1 MFSAAR
7 RCSRPW
13 TALLVLGCVALAGC
27 EAGRTVAPPPTD
39 PTVAQV
45 VIIPDS
51 VELAPGGTTQFAAYG
66 RTAQGDSVPVSVTW
80 GASGGSITATGL
92 FTAGSSA
99 GMFSVSAQT
108 TKSLHGSAKVHVG
121 NGQSTV
127 ASVTVSPSSG
137 SGNVGDAAQFT
148 ATVLDSRGNVLTGKT
163 VTWSSSNTAVVTV
176 TSSGYAT
183 AVGAGS
189 AAVVATCDGKSGQA
203 QITVNGSTPNP
214 APVATVSV
222 SPATASI
229 AVGATQAFTVVLKD
243 AQGNVLTGRSV
254 TWSSSAPTIAILSVT
269 GVATGLLAGS
279 STITATSEGQSG
291 TATLTVTLL
300 PPPPPPS
307 GTWPNEPTGMTLL
320 SDQQWNSL
328 GSWQLNDN
336 SAGATSLVT
345 LSGLPFS
352 PSGALQDL
360 SPIGMTGGGDAI
372 GPGRADFFIPAAQQ
386 PTEIYVGLWVKLS
399 APFQPHSSGVQ
410 KIMYVHDNNGV
421 NFSALWLEIYGTAAP
436 FRASLVNQFSGCP
449 TGRFDPNV
457 TTTPIGPGEWHRYE
471 MYLKMASTGS
481 SSDGVLK
488 VWVDG
493 VLNVSRTDVCTM
505 GSNATRMES
514 VRLSGMWGGI
524 GDAKT
529 ETDYLWY
536 DHTYVSGR

>member
-13 TALLVLGCVALAGC
+13 TALLVLGCVALAGG
-27 EAGRTVAPPPTD
+27 EAERPVAPPPTD

-127 ASVTVSPSSG
+127 ASVTVSPSSA

-148 ATVLDSRGNVLTGKT
+148 GNVLTGKT

-214 APVATVSV
+214 APVATV
-222 SPATASI
+222 
-229 AVGATQAFTVVLKD
+229 
-243 AQGNVLTGRSV
+243 
-254 TWSSSAPTIAILSVT
+254 
-269 GVATGLLAGS
+269 
-279 STITATSEGQSG
+279 
-291 TATLTVTLL
+291 
-300 PPPPPPS
+300 
-307 GTWPNEPTGMTLL
+307 
-320 SDQQWNSL
+320 
-328 GSWQLNDN
+328 
-336 SAGATSLVT
+336 
-345 LSGLPFS
+345 
-352 PSGALQDL
+352 
-360 SPIGMTGGGDAI
+360 
-372 GPGRADFFIPAAQQ
+372 
-386 PTEIYVGLWVKLS
+386 
-399 APFQPHSSGVQ
+399 
-410 KIMYVHDNNGV
+410 
-421 NFSALWLEIYGTAAP
+421 
-436 FRASLVNQFSGCP
+436 
-449 TGRFDPNV
+449 
-457 TTTPIGPGEWHRYE
+457 
-471 MYLKMASTGS
+471 
-481 SSDGVLK
+481 
-488 VWVDG
+488 
-493 VLNVSRTDVCTM
+493 
-505 GSNATRMES
+505 
-514 VRLSGMWGGI
+514 
-524 GDAKT
+524 
-529 ETDYLWY
+529 
-536 DHTYVSGR
+536 